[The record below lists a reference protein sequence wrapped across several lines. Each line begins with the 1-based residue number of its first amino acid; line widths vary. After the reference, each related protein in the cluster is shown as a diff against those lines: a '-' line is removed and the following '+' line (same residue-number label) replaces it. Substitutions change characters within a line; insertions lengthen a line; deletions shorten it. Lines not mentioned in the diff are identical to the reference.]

1 MNCLII
7 TLDQQE
13 KIDFPK
19 SLVETIFLEADR
31 LYYYEQLMEL
41 VSHVFDDC
49 DIWLYKGQ
57 NWEDLDGNILFNPLE
72 DAELIRCAEL
82 NEGLEGLDNFIR

>member
-7 TLDQQE
+7 TLEQQAHN
-13 KIDFPK
+13 FPE
-19 SLVETIFLEADR
+19 SWVETIFLEEDR
-31 LYYYEQLMEL
+31 LYYYEELMEL

-49 DIWLYKGQ
+49 NIWLYKGQ

-72 DAELIRCAEL
+72 DAEHVRCAEL
-82 NEGLEGLDNFIR
+82 NEGLEGLDNFVR

>member
-7 TLDQQE
+7 TLDQQA

-19 SLVETIFLEADR
+19 SLVETIFLEEDR
-31 LYYYEQLMEL
+31 EYDFDEMMEL

-49 DIWLYKGQ
+49 DIWYYQGQ
-57 NWEDLDGNILFNPLE
+57 DWIDFDGDIILNPFVN
-72 DAELIRCAEL
+72 AELIRCAEI